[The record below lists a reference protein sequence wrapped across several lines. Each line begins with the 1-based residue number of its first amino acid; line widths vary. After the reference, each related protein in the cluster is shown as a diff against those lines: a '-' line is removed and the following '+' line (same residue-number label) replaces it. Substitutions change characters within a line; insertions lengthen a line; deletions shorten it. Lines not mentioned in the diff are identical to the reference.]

1 MKKRILS
8 AILAVAT
15 SFGMT
20 VFASDEAVKTEEM
33 TQKSIFGMFTVSET
47 GEDYI
52 LGTAEENTKIQF
64 NISDDT
70 ILIDSASKNAVSI
83 NDIKI
88 GEEIAVDYEVF
99 MTKSIPPQ
107 TSANLIITNISNGGM
122 TNLTYVSQVSNDENG
137 NLVITDDTTDTV
149 ITVSKDAKYLP
160 YKTKNI
166 VRADDIKQG
175 SVVLLWY
182 DTVTLSIPAQA
193 YTENVVIISTPDE
206 SDDFVLTVNGKEID
220 TENKPYYDG
229 ETLMVPLRA
238 ISETLGYDVSYEDE
252 TEKITVSDQQV
263 LKATLYP
270 GSDEVSFEGLSRSI
284 DSNRTVKNAKE
295 TRVIEGRTYIPL
307 EFFKEFSNET
317 TISGN
322 SADIS
327 SAADEK

>member
-8 AILAVAT
+8 VILAVTA

-20 VFASDEAVKTEEM
+20 VFASDEAVRTEEM

-52 LGTAEENTKIQF
+52 LGIAEENTKIQF

-70 ILIDSASKNAVSI
+70 ILIDSVSKNAVSI

-88 GEEIAVDYEVF
+88 GEEIAVDYETF

-107 TSANLIITNISNGGM
+107 TSANLIMTNISDGGM
-122 TNLTYVSQVSNDENG
+122 ANLTYVSQLSNDENG

-238 ISETLGYDVSYEDE
+238 ISETLGYNVSYEDE

-295 TRVIEGRTYIPL
+295 TRVIEGHTYIPL

-327 SAADEK
+327 SVADEK